1 MSEEGHMC
9 STCCVLGVVGV
20 YRENQFLVATDVVS
34 IPCGRLGGEEK
45 IILKWLKGRMNSEF
59 IRVS

>member
-1 MSEEGHMC
+1 MSKEGHMC
-9 STCCVLGVVGV
+9 STCCALGVVGV

-45 IILKWLKGRMNSEF
+45 IILKWL
-59 IRVS
+59 